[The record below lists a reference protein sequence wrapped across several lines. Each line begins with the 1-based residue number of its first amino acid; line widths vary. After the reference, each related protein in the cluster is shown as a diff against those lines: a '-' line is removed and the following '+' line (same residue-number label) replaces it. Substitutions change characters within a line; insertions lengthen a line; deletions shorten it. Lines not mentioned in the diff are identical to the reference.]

1 MKLYTIFLILFL
13 ILSIKTKKNLDSF
26 SINSFIDY
34 LKGNGLL
41 EIIQSIKEAYGQDVA
56 IISCE
61 ELNEKCKGN
70 CKRLITD
77 YMAPLDLKGRSTS
90 TPVHGKPGDKAL
102 VEPHKQEEEN
112 LKCINILNHSQ
123 FIKHSNLHSGI
134 KRKLKRKFSEK
145 QSNYI
150 YNKIIKRIRDLGPC
164 AKK

>member
-70 CKRLITD
+70 CKRLVTD
-77 YMAPLDLKGRSTS
+77 YMVPQNLEGRSTP
-90 TPVHGKPGDKAL
+90 THIPGKPGDKPPI
-102 VEPHKQEEEN
+102 EPPKQEEEN
-112 LKCINILNHSQ
+112 LKCINILNHSR
-123 FIKHSNLHSGI
+123 FIKHSNLYSGI